1 MRKRGRQ
8 IIKIKGGRW
17 RNWMTRRCLHGREEE
32 VRDLH
37 RKSERMGE
45 KVNPLGTVWS
55 LVGKI

>member
-1 MRKRGRQ
+1 
-8 IIKIKGGRW
+8 
-17 RNWMTRRCLHGREEE
+17 MTRRCLHGREEE

-37 RKSERMGE
+37 RRSERMGE